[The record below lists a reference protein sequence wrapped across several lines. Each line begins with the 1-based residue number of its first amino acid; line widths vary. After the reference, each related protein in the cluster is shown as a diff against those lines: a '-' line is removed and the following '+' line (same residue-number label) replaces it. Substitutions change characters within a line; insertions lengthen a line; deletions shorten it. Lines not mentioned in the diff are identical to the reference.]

1 MHVLKEPTLG
11 NVNQTEEISNAKTH
25 KLSIYNLSL
34 SLLSP
39 SNNNFP
45 ITSSIGLADS
55 ISSPPIRRSHARAQ
69 NPIGKIKRL

>member
-45 ITSSIGLADS
+45 TNNFIRWLGGFHLL
-55 ISSPPIRRSHARAQ
+55 PPNKTIARARAKS
-69 NPIGKIKRL
+69 NRKN

>member
-34 SLLSP
+34 SPISQQQQL
-39 SNNNFP
+39 SNNF
-45 ITSSIGLADS
+45 IHWLGGFHLL
-55 ISSPPIRRSHARAQ
+55 PPNKTIARARAKS
-69 NPIGKIKRL
+69 NRKN